1 MYGKSVL
8 ICVLL
13 LVTVNSL
20 DLLVTVNSLHA
31 KIRAEKAKQRY
42 YIYMCEN
49 VIKNLLGSHN
59 EHEAPALRYQLSH
72 LSRAHEQRFVHA
84 CMLHF
89 LHFSVRA
96 TASAHVWNTHGTIR
110 NV

>member
-42 YIYMCEN
+42 YIYN
-49 VIKNLLGSHN
+49 GVK
-59 EHEAPALRYQLSH
+59 
-72 LSRAHEQRFVHA
+72 
-84 CMLHF
+84 ML
-89 LHFSVRA
+89 
-96 TASAHVWNTHGTIR
+96 
-110 NV
+110 